1 MKIKFIRPLFAG
13 FLLLS
18 LSNKL
23 YSQTKVQT
31 AEAVSKESNAQA
43 KTLVRTENDLKTGNW
58 QDVLASFF
66 QLGLSD
72 IAGKNRSLEFKANL
86 FALKAKADSTLL
98 VDTNYLKQNFARNFQ
113 FDFALKLDSAYR
125 FNGLKA
131 GFKIAIINRRDTTL
145 LNLLKTPANS
155 FFINAMD
162 SLQFTLAR
170 FEQSLRTNN
179 EENNFK
185 SSKDSLLYAETEK
198 IAKAQ
203 VEADA
208 FNAKVFP
215 KEFIQFA
222 NLDALQSI
230 AKDFGRFDSL
240 YNAALSRTRKNPLL
254 TLAINGTF
262 LDQPGLFSEGK
273 AELVYLQGVTKQG
286 RNLELDVRANIAL
299 LDTVVN
305 NIKDRIEFNATGG
318 CNWAIITASNDV
330 NKSLVEFKP
339 HFEYTSILRGVYPG
353 EKKEKFLANAELRI
367 RVMDNLWIPL
377 TLKYDLKDNNFLGFL
392 KVALNMNAFKKPA
405 K

>member
-1 MKIKFIRPLFAG
+1 MKKKSILALLI
-13 FLLLS
+13 LLLFFS
-18 LSNKL
+18 VNKL
-23 YSQTKVQT
+23 HSQTKQQT
-31 AEAVSKESNAQA
+31 AEAVAKESTEQA

-113 FDFALKLDSAYR
+113 FEFALKLDSQYR

-131 GFKIAIINRRDTTL
+131 GFKIAIVNRRDTTV
-145 LNLLKTPANS
+145 LNLLNTA
-155 FFINAMD
+155 AD
-162 SLQFTLAR
+162 SLFKVSMTRLQFVLAG
-170 FEQSLRTNN
+170 FEESLRKNDD
-179 EENNFK
+179 ENNFK
-185 SSKDSLLYAETEK
+185 TEKDSLLYLKTE
-198 IAKAQ
+198 ALVKAQ
-203 VEADA
+203 VEADR
-208 FNAKVFP
+208 FNSKVLP
-215 KEFIQFA
+215 KEFLQFA
-222 NLDALQSI
+222 NIDSI
-230 AKDFGRFDSL
+230 ERNFTRFDSL
-240 YNAALSRTRKNPLL
+240 YTAALSKTRKSPLL
-254 TLAINGTF
+254 TFALNGTF
-262 LDQPGLFSEGK
+262 LDQPGFFSEGK
-273 AELVYLQGVTKQG
+273 AELVYLLGVTKKG
-286 RNLELDVRANIAL
+286 RNLELDLRANIAL
-299 LDTVVN
+299 VDTVIN
-305 NIKDRIEFNATGG
+305 TIKDRIEFNATGG
-318 CNWAIITASNDV
+318 CNWAIITASNNV

>member
-1 MKIKFIRPLFAG
+1 MKKKSILT
-13 FLLLS
+13 LLIALPFFS
-18 LSNKL
+18 SVNKL
-23 YSQTKVQT
+23 HSQTKQQT
-31 AEAVSKESNAQA
+31 AEAVSKESTQQA

-72 IAGKNRSLEFKANL
+72 LSGKNRSLEFKANL

-113 FDFALKLDSAYR
+113 FDFALKLDSQYH

-131 GFKIAIINRRDTTL
+131 GFKYAILNRRDTTV
-145 LNLLKTPANS
+145 LNLLNTA
-155 FFINAMD
+155 AD
-162 SLQFTLAR
+162 SLFKVSMIRLQSILGE
-170 FEQSLRTNN
+170 FEESLRNKD

-185 SSKDSLLYAETEK
+185 SEKDSVFFRKTE
-198 IAKAQ
+198 ALVKAQ
-203 VEADA
+203 IEADK
-208 FNAKVFP
+208 FNSKVLP
-215 KEFIQFA
+215 KEFLQFA
-222 NLDALQSI
+222 NIDSIERNFAKFDALY
-230 AKDFGRFDSL
+230 KE
-240 YNAALSRTRKNPLL
+240 ALSKTRKSPLL
-254 TLAINGTF
+254 TFALNGTF

-286 RNLELDVRANIAL
+286 RNLELDLRANIAL
-299 LDTVVN
+299 VDTVVN
-305 NIKDRIEFNATGG
+305 NMKDRVEFNATGG
-318 CNWAIITASNDV
+318 CNWAIITASNNV

-367 RVMDNLWIPL
+367 RVWDNLWIPL